1 VSELVTG
8 PKKGA
13 YSVYPH
19 TVTSSNN
26 TVLDLRQN
34 PISNILRGFA
44 LVADGPFTINNR
56 VKIAGYDQSTQRI
69 TNQRSCSNVGHA

>member
-26 TVLDLRQN
+26 TVLDLHKN